1 MKRALAGVRDL
12 DPGCFATVMATGIVS
27 IALDQQG
34 WAAPARALFYL
45 NCLLFCACW
54 RVTMARLLLF
64 PRRLA
69 EDLASH
75 RRGPGFFTVVAGSSV
90 LGSQFVLLAANTPAA
105 IALWAM
111 AFLLWLGV
119 GYGFAAAVITR
130 EAKPSLEAG
139 FHGGWLL
146 VAVATQSL
154 AVLGALVA
162 ESLSGWQTEA
172 LFIAL
177 VLYLLGALL
186 YLLTITLVVYRLL
199 FFRLAP
205 EELYPSYWI
214 NMGGAAISTVAG
226 AQLILLASR
235 WGFLGELL
243 PFLRGFTLFLWV
255 GGSWWIPLLVILGF
269 WRHAL
274 WGVPLT
280 PEAGWW
286 SMVFPLGMYAACT
299 FHLALATGLGFLT
312 GISRIFLPVALLA
325 WLAVGF
331 CRVWEMGRRLLNAV
345 VNRDG

>member
-1 MKRALAGVRDL
+1 
-12 DPGCFATVMATGIVS
+12 MATGIVS
-27 IALDQQG
+27 IALAQQG
-34 WAAPARALFYL
+34 WRVPAGALFYL
-45 NCLLFCACW
+45 NCLLFCGCW
-54 RVTMARLLLF
+54 LASIARLLLF

-75 RRGPGFFTVVAGSSV
+75 RRGPGFFTAVAGSNM
-90 LGSQFVLLAANTPAA
+90 LGSQFVLLAANYPAA
-105 IALWAM
+105 ITLWIL

-130 EAKPSLEAG
+130 EVKPSLEAR

-162 ESLSGWQTEA
+162 ESLSGWHTEA

-214 NMGGAAISTVAG
+214 NMGGAAISTLAG

-243 PFLRGFTLFLWV
+243 PFLRGLTLLLWA
-255 GGSWWIPLLVILGF
+255 GGSWWIPLLVLLGF
-269 WRHAL
+269 WRHVL
-274 WGVPLT
+274 RRVPLA

-299 FHLALATGLGFLT
+299 FQLGLASGLDFLT
-312 GISRIFLPVALLA
+312 GISRISLPVALLA

-331 CRVWEMGRRLLNAV
+331 GRVWETGRRGLAAAK
-345 VNRDG
+345 RGC